1 MQRIGQKT
9 GDMVNQAGRN
19 ARTFEAVLVRQ
30 CAPTLAGMKPGNI
43 FCVKPPVPET
53 VRQRVKMWDER
64 LNPFGLSIQ
73 ILLERAG
80 SGSMIVYVYRRE
92 LLQKVLFNCDSQQ
105 FLEKIGYEKADLDG
119 MLKQLAYRLQTQ
131 SEFPHEIGVFLG
143 YPLRD
148 VIGFIENRGR
158 NFTCCGFWK
167 SYSDPAEIQ
176 ACFACYRR
184 CVHTYVKLFEQG
196 IPLEKLAAPA

>member
-1 MQRIGQKT
+1 
-9 GDMVNQAGRN
+9 MVKQAAN
-19 ARTFEAVLVRQ
+19 PSRTFEAVLVRQ
-30 CAPTLAGMKPGNI
+30 CAPTLAGIKPGNI
-43 FCVKPPVPET
+43 FCVKPPVTKT
-53 VRQRVKMWDER
+53 VRQRVEMWNER

-73 ILLERAG
+73 ILLERAD

-92 LLQKVLFNCDSQQ
+92 LLDKVLSDCGCQR
-105 FLEKIGYEKADLDG
+105 FLEETGYERTDLDG

-131 SEFPHEIGVFLG
+131 SEFPHEIGIFLG
-143 YPLRD
+143 YPLQD
-148 VIGFIENRGR
+148 VVGFIENRGR
-158 NFTCCGFWK
+158 NYTCCGFWK

-176 ACFACYRR
+176 MCFACYRR